1 MDDLTPLGA
10 VPPGPEAFHGQ
21 VDLGNVQSSNLT
33 LSAHGK
39 FWLLLKTLD
48 YCPRQC
54 RWDSEHPTP
63 LSWGLCLLFAFSGA
77 FTVGK
82 LYYNHPILDILAEDF
97 DIGLEK
103 ASQIP
108 TLMQAGCATG
118 LLLCPVRDI
127 VCLRPFVLL
136 LVFVTVNMWLGLYIT
151 TSFSTFQA
159 LYFLVALTTVT
170 RQVILLL
177 VAQLAPFFRR
187 ATMISIVSGGL
198 FMSILLAR
206 IISGVVTQYES
217 WRIVY
222 WISFGLQYLMLI
234 MLFLFLPDY
243 PPVHSSGHI
252 TYFKINYTI
261 VMIPLRQPLLVQT
274 SMMAFFVGAAV
285 VSYWTVLTF
294 LLSSSI
300 FNLSTLAIGLFAL
313 VGMPPFLINPVL
325 SSFITDRY
333 HPAYSAI
340 IAIMIGIAG
349 VLIGNFVGTFF
360 LAGPI
365 IQGLLVD
372 LCLVMSQ
379 TANRAQLPAVE
390 PSARNRANTVYTVAR
405 FCGMLMGTAVGN
417 HLYAQEGW
425 CYSSGASI
433 AFLGV
438 ALVLA
443 VVPGPHE
450 TGWIGWRGG
459 WSCKMECPALV
470 EQEQV

>member
-1 MDDLTPLGA
+1 MQLRYDCQKDTVFHVTPRWSD
-10 VPPGPEAFHGQ
+10 PPTPH
-21 VDLGNVQSSNLT
+21 V
-33 LSAHGK
+33 LSQR
-39 FWLLLKTLD
+39 LEKTRLAAA
-48 YCPRQC
+48 
-54 RWDSEHPTP
+54 DSEQ
-63 LSWGLCLLFAFSGA
+63 LSGA

-82 LYYNHPILDILAEDF
+82 LYYNHLILNILAEDF

-108 TLMQAGCATG
+108 TLMQAGYATG
-118 LLLCPVRDI
+118 LLLCPVGDI
-127 VCLRPFVLL
+127 VRLRPFVLL
-136 LVFVTVNMWLGLYIT
+136 LVFVTVNMHIPGL
-151 TSFSTFQA
+151 A
-159 LYFLVALTTVT
+159 LSGSPDYRNSSSHTAACGPT
-170 RQVILLL
+170 R
-177 VAQLAPFFRR
+177 PFFRR

-206 IISGVVTQYES
+206 IISGVITQYES

-243 PPVHSSGHI
+243 RPVHSSGHI
-252 TYFKINYTI
+252 TYFKIIYTI
-261 VMIPLRQPLLVQT
+261 VTIPLRQSLLVQT

-294 LLSSSI
+294 LLSSSV

-333 HPAYSAI
+333 RPTYSAI

-349 VLIGNFVGTFF
+349 VLIGTFVGPFS

-379 TANRAQLPAVE
+379 TANHAQLPAVE
-390 PSARNRANTVYTVAR
+390 PSARNRVNTVYTVAT
-405 FCGMLMGTAVGN
+405 FCGMLMGTPVGN
-417 HLYAQEGW
+417 HLYA
-425 CYSSGASI
+425 
-433 AFLGV
+433 
-438 ALVLA
+438 
-443 VVPGPHE
+443 
-450 TGWIGWRGG
+450 
-459 WSCKMECPALV
+459 
-470 EQEQV
+470 

>member
-1 MDDLTPLGA
+1 MDKLTRT
-10 VPPGPEAFHGQ
+10 
-21 VDLGNVQSSNLT
+21 D
-33 LSAHGK
+33 
-39 FWLLLKTLD
+39 
-48 YCPRQC
+48 
-54 RWDSEHPTP
+54 DSQ
-63 LSWGLCLLFAFSGA
+63 SGA

-82 LYYNHPILDILAEDF
+82 LYYNHLILNILAEDF

-108 TLMQAGCATG
+108 TLMQAGYATG
-118 LLLCPVRDI
+118 LLLCPVGDI
-127 VCLRPFVLL
+127 VRLRPFVLL

-159 LYFLVALTTVT
+159 FS
-170 RQVILLL
+170 
-177 VAQLAPFFRR
+177 FFRR

-198 FMSILLAR
+198 FMGILLAR
-206 IISGVVTQYES
+206 IIFGVVTQYES

-252 TYFKINYTI
+252 TYFKIIYTI
-261 VMIPLRQPLLVQT
+261 HDG
-274 SMMAFFVGAAV
+274 FFVGAAV

-325 SSFITDRY
+325 SSFITNRY

-349 VLIGNFVGTFF
+349 VLIGTFVGTFS

-365 IQGLLVD
+365 IQDLLVD

-379 TANRAQLPAVE
+379 TSNRAQLPA
-390 PSARNRANTVYTVAR
+390 TVAT
-405 FCGMLMGTAVGN
+405 FCGMLVGTAVGN
-417 HLYAQEGW
+417 HLYAQGGW
-425 CYSSGASI
+425 HYSSEASI

-443 VVPGPHE
+443 VVRGPNE
-450 TGWIGWRGG
+450 TGWIGWRGD

-470 EQEQV
+470 EQEQVRNKDVGIVGPPSDEVACDSGYHGRRSATNTRYQQRVREYTNL

>member
-1 MDDLTPLGA
+1 MDDLPSLGA
-10 VPPGPEAFHGQ
+10 VPPGLEAFHGQ
-21 VDLGNVQSSNLT
+21 VDSGNVQSSNLT

-63 LSWGLCLLFAFSGA
+63 LSWGFS

-82 LYYNHPILDILAEDF
+82 LYYNHLILNILAEDF

-108 TLMQAGCATG
+108 TLMQAGYATG
-118 LLLCPVRDI
+118 LLLCPVGDI
-127 VCLRPFVLL
+127 VRLRPFVLL
-136 LVFVTVNMWLGLYIT
+136 LVFVTVNM
-151 TSFSTFQA
+151 FSTFQA
-159 LYFLVALTTVT
+159 FHTAACGPT
-170 RQVILLL
+170 RR
-177 VAQLAPFFRR
+177 FFRC

-206 IISGVVTQYES
+206 IISGVITQYES

-243 PPVHSSGHI
+243 PPAH
-252 TYFKINYTI
+252 
-261 VMIPLRQPLLVQT
+261 
-274 SMMAFFVGAAV
+274 SMMAFFVGAAI

-300 FNLSTLAIGLFAL
+300 FNLSTLAIGPFAL
-313 VGMPPFLINPVL
+313 VGMPQFLINPVL

-349 VLIGNFVGTFF
+349 VLIGTFVGTFS

-365 IQGLLVD
+365 IQ
-372 LCLVMSQ
+372 
-379 TANRAQLPAVE
+379 ANHAQLPAVE
-390 PSARNRANTVYTVAR
+390 PSARNRVNTVYTVAT

-417 HLYAQEGW
+417 HLYA
-425 CYSSGASI
+425 
-433 AFLGV
+433 
-438 ALVLA
+438 
-443 VVPGPHE
+443 
-450 TGWIGWRGG
+450 
-459 WSCKMECPALV
+459 
-470 EQEQV
+470 